1 MNLIQRIAAWAGLL
15 LLALALQLDR
25 LMDAIKARLGM
36 QPTHGVLRITELK
49 LDFGG
54 AIPRRTKWAIGALA
68 VLAIACGIAGHGWI
82 SLGLIGAAGTF
93 ANTAAFDTAPPQY
106 TFRGVYTGGSSDTS
120 PTDIPFPTAFASLA
134 AALATAWTR
143 TTVPICDVFT
153 INAQGNVTAIQPSVS
168 NANYILTYTTS
179 GSGLSGFI
187 ATIGAT
193 IPNTVTQK

>member
-1 MNLIQRIAAWAGLL
+1 MNLMQRIVAWAGLL
-15 LLALALQLDR
+15 LLALALQLDG
-25 LMDAIKARLGM
+25 LMDAIKVRLGM
-36 QPTHGVLRITELK
+36 QPTRGVLRITELK

-68 VLAIACGIAGHGWI
+68 VLAIACSIAGHGWV

-93 ANTAAFDTAPPQY
+93 ANTAALNTVPQY

-120 PTDIPFPTAFASLA
+120 PLSIPYPTAFAALA
-134 AALATAWTR
+134 AGLSTLWTR
-143 TTVPICDVFT
+143 TIVPICDVFT
-153 INAQGNVTAIQPSVS
+153 INVQGNALTAVPSCTNS
-168 NANYILTYTTS
+168 NYVITFTTS
-179 GSGLSGFI
+179 GSGLTNFV

>member
-36 QPTHGVLRITELK
+36 QPTHGVLRITELR
-49 LDFGG
+49 LNPGA
-54 AIPRRTKWAIGALA
+54 AIPARTMWAVGALA
-68 VLAIACGIAGHGWI
+68 VLAIACSIAGHGWI

-120 PTDIPFPTAFASLA
+120 PLSIPFPTAFAALA
-134 AALATAWTR
+134 AGLSTLWTR
-143 TTVPICDVFT
+143 TVVPICDVFT
-153 INAQGNVTAIQPSVS
+153 INAQGNALTAVPSCT
-168 NANYILTYTTS
+168 NANYVLTFTTS
-179 GSGLSGFI
+179 GAGLTNFI